1 MDDHVINEILER
13 LDKIE
18 YRLSKLERYY
28 EKNHEPY
35 STCSQKKLTPALVRV
50 LAVIKENRG
59 IGDPKTVADKL
70 DIPRNIASVYLNRLA
85 SMGFLYKKTNAD
97 PRIKARY
104 VYEMRRESI
113 DEKLRELMEAVKNE
127 RWRLR

>member
-1 MDDHVINEILER
+1 MDNRVISEILKR

-18 YRLSKLERYY
+18 YRLSKLEKYY
-28 EKNHEPY
+28 ESSHEP
-35 STCSQKKLTPALVRV
+35 SLTGSQRKLTPALVKV

-113 DEKLRELMEAVKNE
+113 DEKLRELMEAVKYE
-127 RWRLR
+127 RRRLG